1 MLPKVGLVACNSG
14 ASNTGTITGKVAM
27 EIVKETN
34 GEVGVCS
41 LPALTNKIPRQT
53 ALVKRIPH
61 LIVIDGCHN
70 ECTKKILTNLHIDYD
85 VYINLENDFQIKKKG
100 PFTSLEFSDE
110 DVEKIKK
117 YVLGKIK
124 EILSND

>member
-14 ASNTGTITGKVAM
+14 ASNTGTLTGRVAM
-27 EIVKETN
+27 EVVKETN
-34 GEVGVCS
+34 GEVGICS
-41 LPALTNKIPRQT
+41 LPALVNEIPRQT

-70 ECTKKILTNLHIDYD
+70 ECAKKILNNLCIDYE

-100 PFTSLEFSDE
+100 PFTSLDFSDE
-110 DVEKIKK
+110 NVEKIKK
-117 YVLGKIK
+117 YVLEKIK
-124 EILSND
+124 EMLNND